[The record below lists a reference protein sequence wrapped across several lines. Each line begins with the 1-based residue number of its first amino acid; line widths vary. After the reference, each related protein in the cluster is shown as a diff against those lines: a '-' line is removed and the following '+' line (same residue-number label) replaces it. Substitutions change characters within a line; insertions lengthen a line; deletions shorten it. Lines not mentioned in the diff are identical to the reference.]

1 MAPTTRRPHGG
12 TPVMLPRM
20 EIKRGESAFVAATA
34 KWSGAPHS
42 TPHLTRKQTRTDTQQ
57 TATITI

>member
-20 EIKRGESAFVAATA
+20 EIKRGESAFAAATA
-34 KWSGAPHS
+34 K
-42 TPHLTRKQTRTDTQQ
+42 
-57 TATITI
+57 